1 MISSPLLSGESLLMD
16 SDTEKLERR
25 ISRLMMPVET
35 QIMMCD
41 DANDLVLLATGMLR
55 KAIFLLDNQYQSEAR
70 KALVESF
77 NQ

>member
-1 MISSPLLSGESLLMD
+1 MD
-16 SDTEKLERR
+16 FDTEKLERR
-25 ISRLMMPVET
+25 IARLMMPVET

-55 KAIFLLDNQYQSEAR
+55 KAITILDNQYQAEAR
-70 KALVESF
+70 KALVERF

>member
-1 MISSPLLSGESLLMD
+1 MISNRLSSGESLRMD

-41 DANDLVLLATGMLR
+41 DTNDLVLLATGMLR

>member
-1 MISSPLLSGESLLMD
+1 MISSRLLSGESLLMD

-25 ISRLMMPVET
+25 ISRLMMSVET

>member
-1 MISSPLLSGESLLMD
+1 MILKTQLSGESLLMD
-16 SDTEKLERR
+16 SNVEKLERR
-25 ISRLMMPVET
+25 ISRLMMPIET

-55 KAIFLLDNQYQSEAR
+55 KAIILLDNQYQSEAR

-77 NQ
+77 NK

>member
-1 MISSPLLSGESLLMD
+1 MISSRLLSGESLPMD

-25 ISRLMMPVET
+25 ISRLMMSVET